1 MKIALILLATMSLT
15 AGDSKPIPKKDV
27 PAQVMEAFKRA
38 YPSATLKAIS
48 SEKRDGK
55 ICYELESLDGKQK
68 RDLIYA
74 ADGSVM
80 EIEESIPLSALP
92 EPVKKAMADQH
103 PKAVLKSAEKLIRG
117 TNITFEVIAAE
128 GKKSGE
134 FLFDSNGHPK
144 TK

>member
-1 MKIALILLATMSLT
+1 MKIAFILLATMSLT
-15 AGDSKPIPKKDV
+15 AGDSKPISKKNV
-27 PAQVMEAFKRA
+27 PPQVMEAFKRA
-38 YPSATLKAIS
+38 YPSATLKAAS

-74 ADGSVM
+74 SDGSVM

-92 EPVKKAMADQH
+92 ESVRKAMADQH

-117 TNITFEVIAAE
+117 ADITFEVVAAE